1 MTVNEAADILMQ
13 SFAFCVNTK
22 QTSAGQSDKHAQQV
36 QSCSVLLIL
45 LSCKVCSAI
54 KFFERSASASA
65 FRSTY
70 HVSNVRPIENV
81 LPFSSRLQAHVACL
95 QLIHLC
101 LREMTRGTNN
111 DSLQNEIEGN
121 LKYCSLHTRHYC
133 HRSRPHPSNCKPQQ
147 MLVTTHHLTC
157 QHALAELPATWIVG
171 SPPSNGGFV
180 E

>member
-1 MTVNEAADILMQ
+1 MQ

-65 FRSTY
+65 FRST
-70 HVSNVRPIENV
+70 HNLSNVRPISCAAIFKS
-81 LPFSSRLQAHVACL
+81 PPSSRSWPATHSPLPS
-95 QLIHLC
+95 
-101 LREMTRGTNN
+101 RG
-111 DSLQNEIEGN
+111 
-121 LKYCSLHTRHYC
+121 

-171 SPPSNGGFV
+171 SPPSNGRFV